1 MSKHKIYLKFN
12 NFTKDKVVNKDFTDF
27 VINKIDKED
36 IDYLIKYLEINKM
49 NLKDHLIK
57 IYTNEWNI
65 YLIGFCR
72 ILLFSWNENRDW
84 RALNTLLKLN
94 KLGYLKTGF
103 NELSFTFVDFEKQLF
118 VFKNNF

>member
-1 MSKHKIYLKFN
+1 MSKHKIYLMFN
-12 NFTKDKVVNKDFTDF
+12 NFTKDKVVNKDFTDL

>member
-1 MSKHKIYLKFN
+1 MKIYLKFK

-103 NELSFTFVDFEKQLF
+103 NELSFAFVDFEKQLF
-118 VFKNNF
+118 VFKNNS